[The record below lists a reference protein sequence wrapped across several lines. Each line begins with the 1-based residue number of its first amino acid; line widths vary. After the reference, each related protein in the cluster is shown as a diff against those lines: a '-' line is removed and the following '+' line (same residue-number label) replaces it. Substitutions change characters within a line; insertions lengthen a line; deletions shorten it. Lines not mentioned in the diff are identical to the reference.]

1 MTEQER
7 KNCEKA
13 SIYLKKISLLGLVIL
28 VTIPVVLRLFDA
40 NSQTTLFLE
49 IAVVFT
55 GLIVLFRGS
64 HLYFD
69 AQLLQK
75 LASGKMDLKAVDE
88 LILKL
93 FNKKIQNKDLEDRI
107 TGSHKL
113 TREFFVFLVIHL
125 LCFGVVFWILSK

>member
-7 KNCEKA
+7 KNCQKA

-75 LASGKMDLKAVDE
+75 LASGKMDLKAVDK

-93 FNKKIQNKDLEDRI
+93 FNKKIQNKTLEDRI

-113 TREFFVFLVIHL
+113 TRGFFVFLFIHL
-125 LCFGVVFWILSK
+125 LCFGVFFWILSK

>member
-28 VTIPVVLRLFDA
+28 VTIPVVIHSFDA

-55 GLIVLFRGS
+55 GLIVLLRGS

-107 TGSHKL
+107 TGSYQL
-113 TREFFVFLVIHL
+113 ARGFFVFLVIHL
-125 LCFGVVFWILSK
+125 LCFGVVFWIL